1 MEEVLKI
8 LLFSPL
14 QSEDHPLFER
24 TAGVQHLRGLLDGD
38 KGSDISKSDS
48 FAEKLT
54 LNTRSA
60 SFGWKKPV
68 VPMVNRMERG
78 TLLLDEIRGW
88 FSKMPSEKECSASIF
103 QKDNRFLHTM
113 CLRSRIDCI
122 IWS

>member
-14 QSEDHPLFER
+14 QSEGHSIFER
-24 TAGVQHLRGLLDGD
+24 TAGVQQLRGLLDGD
-38 KGSDISKSDS
+38 KGCDISKSDP

-60 SFGWKKPV
+60 SSGWKKPV

-78 TLLLDEIRGW
+78 TLLLELDEIRGW
-88 FSKMPSEKECSASIF
+88 FSKMPSEKECSASI
-103 QKDNRFLHTM
+103 
-113 CLRSRIDCI
+113 S
-122 IWS
+122 